1 MALSNLKPPTLRRV
15 LGSPFKSPANVQN
28 DKSSNLF
35 SNSNPDSHASPTP
48 KRNEERNTIFG
59 PNDSIE
65 EEDHSYD
72 HKNTYN
78 ITDNVAEDVMCPIC
92 NEQMIS
98 LYQLNQHIDDEHN
111 ISETTPGA
119 GEANEETNATVL
131 PKVLSNEFINNDI
144 TKWFRKKP
152 SQEIVTPVKRKT
164 IKLDLIDNSKEFSL
178 SDNITTNEGSLHDA
192 RSNASSPSMDK
203 LRARVTRVHWKKPLT
218 SQNVCTHPTCNK
230 SLNVKN
236 GIVNCRKCG
245 DLFCNQHTYN
255 KVKLRNSEDN
265 KEPLYD
271 TTKEGQWC
279 RCCEK
284 CYLAKPDLIEGTQSN
299 VHDVT
304 SIFLQ
309 KRQSYVD
316 TKELVRNKIQKKF
329 IKVVNLHADNFLSTR
344 DKTILNNIRWLSLNN
359 SKDSILE
366 SEQEIVGHDNWQIDA
381 KITHCNICLTKFSML
396 IRKHHCRLCGKIV
409 CDDSFGERSNC
420 LIVVPLSKL
429 LDKLVT
435 LNYSPLVKL
444 NLDDLLNTEDNRF
457 SVRCCI
463 NCKNDLLHEWKLKS
477 LKDSKEDGIFLVYT
491 EILMTKRKIQAMIPR
506 YKKLV
511 TDPNN
516 QATNKLRIKLM
527 AFMKDFESLT
537 ILFKTKFFDKVNDR
551 LAVKEAYLPYA
562 KLINNIYQGCT
573 IFLQET
579 LVNVK
584 VLNKEYKQ
592 QENKLLELMKPNEQS
607 VATPKLTKKE
617 IRELRESLMVMNEQ
631 KFLVETL
638 IEQVTKQRRFDEL
651 TPLME
656 NKSELSAAIKDLEL
670 KLGNDGF

>member
-1 MALSNLKPPTLRRV
+1 MALSSLKPPIQRRV

-28 DKSSNLF
+28 NKSSNLF
-35 SNSNPDSHASPTP
+35 SNSDSDSHSSPTP

-59 PNDSIE
+59 PDNSIE
-65 EEDHSYD
+65 EEDHSD
-72 HKNTYN
+72 
-78 ITDNVAEDVMCPIC
+78 DNNKAESLTENEAEGFLCPIC

-111 ISETTPGA
+111 ISETTQGT
-119 GEANEETNATVL
+119 EETNEDTNADVI

-178 SDNITTNEGSLHDA
+178 SDNTTTNEGSLQEN
-192 RSNASSPSMDK
+192 RSNATSPSIDK

-218 SQNVCTHPTCNK
+218 SQNVCAHPTCNK

-265 KEPLYD
+265 MVPLYD

-284 CYLAKPDLIEGTQSN
+284 CYLAKPDLVEGTQSN
-299 VHDVT
+299 VHDLT
-304 SIFLQ
+304 SMFLQ

-316 TKELVRNKIQKKF
+316 SKELERNKIQKKF
-329 IKVVNLHADNFLSTR
+329 IKLVNLHADKYLSSR
-344 DKTILNNIRWLSLNN
+344 DKTMLSIRWLSLNA
-359 SKDSILE
+359 SKDSIFE
-366 SEQEIVGHDNWQIDA
+366 SEKEIVGYDNWQNDA
-381 KITHCNICLTKFSML
+381 KITHCNICLIKFNIL

-409 CDDSFGERSNC
+409 CDDAFGERSNC
-420 LIVVPLSKL
+420 LIMVPLSKL

-444 NLDDLLNTEDNRF
+444 NLDDLLSTEDNEF
-457 SVRCCI
+457 AVRCCI

-477 LKDSKEDGIFLVYT
+477 LSDSKEDSIFLVYT

-506 YKKLV
+506 YKTLV
-511 TDPNN
+511 SDPNN

-537 ILFKTKFFDKVNDR
+537 ILFKTNFFDKANDR
-551 LAVKEAYLPYA
+551 LVVKETYLPYT

-592 QENKLLELMKPNEQS
+592 QENKLLELMKPNES
-607 VATPKLTKKE
+607 PIAVPRLTKKE

-638 IEQVTKQRRFDEL
+638 IKQVTKQRKFDEL